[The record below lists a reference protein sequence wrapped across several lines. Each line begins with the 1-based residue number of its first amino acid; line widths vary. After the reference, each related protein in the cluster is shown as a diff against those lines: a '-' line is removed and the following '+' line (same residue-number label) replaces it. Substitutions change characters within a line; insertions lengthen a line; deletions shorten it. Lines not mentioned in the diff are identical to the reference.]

1 MIGATNLPVAGWLN
15 GLLFGL
21 LFSLPDAIITK
32 AWVRIMVIGAVGGT
46 LIGFVVVARGR

>member
-1 MIGATNLPVAGWLN
+1 MDDKKHAMAGGVN
-15 GLLFGL
+15 GLLLGL
-21 LFSLPDAIITK
+21 LLSLPDAIITK